1 MISYQI
7 SHDDVLSMISGL
19 QIRYCSK
26 RCEELKRL
34 LMEKIDWGKKHGVS
48 QTARRLLGLK

>member
-1 MISYQI
+1 
-7 SHDDVLSMISGL
+7 MISGL

-26 RCEELKRL
+26 RCEELKKL
-34 LMEKIDWGKKHGVS
+34 LMEKIDWGKKHGVR